1 MRRKIDRHL
10 EAVRLYEYHKQYLV
24 LSHNMKTEW
33 HRHPCIQ
40 LSVSY
45 DYSQMKIDT
54 EHGSQQVYGFIIA
67 SNIKHKLH
75 SENKSCFN
83 FLIDPAHPLY
93 HLLLHQIK
101 NADIIYLK
109 PDSARLIADYFIHC
123 LQSDV
128 PPDILVL
135 SNCLNDIG
143 LNDIGLNDIDDCH
156 CSQDTRIIKATTLI
170 TELPVKS
177 ISSSK
182 ISGHLFLSESR
193 FLHLF
198 RQEMGTNFRGYLL
211 WKRFHHALEK
221 INSPDSL
228 TLLASHSG
236 FSDSAHF
243 SRTGVMLYGFSP
255 SELKNA
261 SIAFSDICLRKVS
274 SKKR

>member
-1 MRRKIDRHL
+1 MRRKIDRYL
-10 EAVRLYEYHKQYLV
+10 EAVRLYQYHKQYLV
-24 LSHNMKTEW
+24 LSHHMKTEW

-45 DYSQMKIDT
+45 DCSKIQIDT
-54 EHGSQQVYGFIIA
+54 EQGTQQLYGFIIA
-67 SNIKHKLH
+67 SNIKHRLH
-75 SENKSCFN
+75 SEGKPCFN

-93 HLLLHQIK
+93 HVLSHQIE
-101 NADIIYLK
+101 NTN
-109 PDSARLIADYFIHC
+109 LIALNPESTHLIANYFIHC
-123 LQSDV
+123 LQTDT

-135 SNCLNDIG
+135 SRWLNDTG
-143 LNDIGLNDIDDCH
+143 ECH
-156 CSQDTRIIKATTLI
+156 CYQDTRIIKATTLI

-177 ISSSK
+177 ISSGE
-182 ISGHLFLSESR
+182 ISDHIYLSESR

-243 SRTGVMLYGFSP
+243 SRTGVSLYGFSP

-261 SIAFSDICLRKVS
+261 SAAFPDHFLPQVS
-274 SKKR
+274 R

>member
-54 EHGSQQVYGFIIA
+54 EQGSQQAYGFIIA
-67 SNIKHKLH
+67 GNIKHRLH
-75 SENKSCFN
+75 SENKSCFH
-83 FLIDPAHPLY
+83 FLIDPAHSLY
-93 HLLLHQIK
+93 HLLLHQMK

-128 PPDILVL
+128 PPNILA
-135 SNCLNDIG
+135 LN
-143 LNDIGLNDIDDCH
+143 NYLNDIDDCH

-182 ISGHLFLSESR
+182 LSGHLFLSESR

-228 TLLASHSG
+228 TLLAAHSG

-243 SRTGVMLYGFSP
+243 SRTGMMLYGFSP

-261 SIAFSDICLRKVS
+261 SMAFSDICLRKIS

>member
-1 MRRKIDRHL
+1 MRRKIDRYL

-45 DYSQMKIDT
+45 DSSQIKIDT
-54 EHGSQQVYGFIIA
+54 EKGSQQVYGFIIA
-67 SNIKHKLH
+67 GNIKHRLH
-75 SENKSCFN
+75 SEREPCFN

-93 HLLLHQIK
+93 HLLSHQIK
-101 NADIIYLK
+101 NSDIVYLESE
-109 PDSARLIADYFIHC
+109 SASLIADYFIYC
-123 LQSDV
+123 LQSDI
-128 PPDILVL
+128 PPDILAL
-135 SNCLNDIG
+135 IRWLNNTG
-143 LNDIGLNDIDDCH
+143 DCH
-156 CSQDTRIIKATTLI
+156 CYQDFRIIKATTLI
-170 TELPVKS
+170 TELPVKI
-177 ISSSK
+177 ISSSE
-182 ISGHLFLSESR
+182 ISDHIHLSESR

-198 RQEMGTNFRGYLL
+198 RQEMRTNFRGYLL

-228 TLLASHSG
+228 TLLAFHSG

-243 SRTGVMLYGFSP
+243 SRTGMMLCGFSP

-261 SIAFSDICLRKVS
+261 TAAFPDTLPYKALR
-274 SKKR
+274 